1 MEITHA
7 PCIQD
12 ALLTV
17 GIFRNYIDD
26 ENMLRLKSLYRL
38 AFVCFRLVY
47 AEWKDNRAGD
57 IFQEWT
63 SIPSRHL

>member
-1 MEITHA
+1 MSAILIYHKNKTAVTFYWLILEITHA

-38 AFVCFRLVY
+38 AFVSFRLV
-47 AEWKDNRAGD
+47 
-57 IFQEWT
+57 
-63 SIPSRHL
+63 

>member
-1 MEITHA
+1 MSAILIYHKNKTAVTHA

-26 ENMLRLKSLYRL
+26 EIMLRLKSLYRL
-38 AFVCFRLVY
+38 AFVCFRLV
-47 AEWKDNRAGD
+47 
-57 IFQEWT
+57 
-63 SIPSRHL
+63 